1 MVNLMHWMSH
11 GRWTA
16 ISWWVFHRGGYFC
29 DFVVMFFV
37 DVASFCLPM
46 SIQFRV
52 SSKLFERAEVTVLL
66 VLVRYDIKL
75 DVRDD
80 GKLLPLILLSYGFD
94 FPLKLKFPLFDREW
108 LKIILADRGLLYL
121 MWSCYWAES
130 KGFIGSTI
138 VLTMLL
144 VYVWSIGR
152 VFISRDVWWNSSLIF
167 RQHSVFEA
175 QVYYEFLW
183 TLRALSERFK

>member
-1 MVNLMHWMSH
+1 MRTLFLSAMTLN
-11 GRWTA
+11 WT
-16 ISWWVFHRGGYFC
+16 SETTENSYLWC
-29 DFVVMFFV
+29 
-37 DVASFCLPM
+37 
-46 SIQFRV
+46 
-52 SSKLFERAEVTVLL
+52 
-66 VLVRYDIKL
+66 
-75 DVRDD
+75 
-80 GKLLPLILLSYGFD
+80 SYGFD

-138 VLTMLL
+138 VITMLL

-152 VFISRDVWWNSSLIF
+152 VSISRDVCWNSSLIF
-167 RQHSVFEA
+167 HWHSVFEA

-183 TLRALSERFK
+183 TLRALSERFEKYLSGFYILSDLNSRRLSCPLWR